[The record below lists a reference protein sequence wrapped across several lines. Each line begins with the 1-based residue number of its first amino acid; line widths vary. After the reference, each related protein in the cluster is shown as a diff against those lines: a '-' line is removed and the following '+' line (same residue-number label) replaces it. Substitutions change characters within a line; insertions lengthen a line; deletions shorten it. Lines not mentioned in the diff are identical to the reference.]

1 VLIRLEL
8 NAPIEQSLMFG
19 LGWQVHEMAMVSA
32 IQEAQRDN
40 LRSFDSYMLKVV
52 EVSNDILIY

>member
-1 VLIRLEL
+1 MVSRLEL
-8 NAPIEQSLMFG
+8 NAVKEQVLISG
-19 LGWQVHEMAMVSA
+19 LGRQVHEMAMVSA

-52 EVSNDILIY
+52 EVSNDILI

>member
-1 VLIRLEL
+1 
-8 NAPIEQSLMFG
+8 
-19 LGWQVHEMAMVSA
+19 MAMVSA

-52 EVSNDILIY
+52 EVSYLHILLSSFHLTEDKFSVYLTVVVLFLILV